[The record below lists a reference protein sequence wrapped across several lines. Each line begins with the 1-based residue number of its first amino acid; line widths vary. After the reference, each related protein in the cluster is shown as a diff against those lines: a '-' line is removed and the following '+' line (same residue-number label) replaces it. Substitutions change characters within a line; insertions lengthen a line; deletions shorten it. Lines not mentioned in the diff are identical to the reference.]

1 MNFKWAEFES
11 VVLSPRMSLN
21 RGQATTFFF
30 HICAGNSIETWS
42 PYYYHSYSLVILYL
56 YNTLHPLFPIKD
68 FCATQYPP
76 VVQYFVLHLSFVK
89 TSKLKA
95 LNFPDPY
102 LMHLKPSSTL
112 GLPNKKQTTVS
123 QVNSLAIIFLPQAE
137 DMQVYKAFLWLES
150 SKNRW
155 WMWNLS
161 FPPTFSPISQLQS
174 ISKWFSFSSFHLDW

>member
-1 MNFKWAEFES
+1 M
-11 VVLSPRMSLN
+11 L
-21 RGQATTFFF
+21 
-30 HICAGNSIETWS
+30 ETALRHDHLIIIIVIVWLFYIYIIHCI
-42 PYYYHSYSLVILYL
+42 PYSLLKISLQHNILL
-56 YNTLHPLFPIKD
+56 W
-68 FCATQYPP
+68 
-76 VVQYFVLHLSFVK
+76 YFVLHLSFVK

-150 SKNRW
+150 SKSRW

-161 FPPTFSPISQLQS
+161 LPPTFSPISQLQS
-174 ISKWFSFSSFHLDW
+174 ISKWFSFSSFHLDWWLSHMNKDGGLITFPKHTNQITNVGGS